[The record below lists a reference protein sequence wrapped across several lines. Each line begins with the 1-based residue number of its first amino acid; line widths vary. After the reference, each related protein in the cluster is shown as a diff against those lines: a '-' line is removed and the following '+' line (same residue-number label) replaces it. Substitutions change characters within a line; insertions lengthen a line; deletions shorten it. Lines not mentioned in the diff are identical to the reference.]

1 MFAARFPLIGMV
13 HLPPLPGHPDYPGME
28 AVLAAA
34 ERDAQALAGL
44 DGALVEN
51 YGDAPFA
58 PTVEPPA
65 LAALTLAIDRVRA
78 AFAGPVGV
86 NVLRCDPAAALGIAA
101 ATGAAFVR
109 LNVHTWPII
118 TDQGL
123 LQGRAA
129 ATVRARAA
137 LCPGCEL
144 WVDVAV
150 KHGRS
155 LAPSLA
161 QEVRDTVARGR
172 ADRLLWTGDATGA
185 EADAA
190 GLAEVRA
197 LAPDTPV
204 LVASGIT
211 AANLARYR
219 EADGAIVGTW
229 LRPDGAVE
237 PARVAALRAA
247 RAALG
252 G

>member
-1 MFAARFPLIGMV
+1 MFAVRFPLIGMV
-13 HLPPLPGHPDYPGME
+13 HLPPLPGHPDHPGME

-34 ERDAQALAGL
+34 ARDAQALVGL

-58 PTVEPPA
+58 PGVEPPA
-65 LAALTLAIDRVRA
+65 VAALALAVDRVRA

-109 LNVHTWPII
+109 LNVHTWPVI
-118 TDQGL
+118 TDQGV

-137 LCPGCEL
+137 LCPDCEL

-185 EADAA
+185 EADAE
-190 GLAEVRA
+190 GLTEVRA

-204 LVASGIT
+204 LVASGVT
-211 AANLARYR
+211 AANLAHYR
-219 EADGAIVGTW
+219 EAGGAIVGTW
-229 LRPDGAVE
+229 LRPHGAVDA
-237 PARVAALRAA
+237 ARVAELRAA
-247 RAALG
+247 RDAL
-252 G
+252 